1 MLGQKGGQVI
11 GLNHD
16 FYASAAIRPLL
27 CCEGLTVGLTLGR
40 LGWRLG
46 EEGWRLGEEEV
57 PPQKL
62 KPAEERIGC
71 PPAQ

>member
-11 GLNHD
+11 GLNDD

-27 CCEGLTVGLTLGR
+27 CCEGLTVGSTLGR
-40 LGWRLG
+40 M
-46 EEGWRLGEEEV
+46 GWRLGEEEV

-71 PPAQ
+71 PPARW